1 MAENVVLNEP
11 TVGQRVGAR
20 IGKGIDNVIDT
31 YQGAKQHISEKVS
44 KIAAKGKAVNRLRR
58 MQHNR
63 DKEAVK
69 KMFADAKA
77 KAAEFKAKAAEKMKN
92 GAEKVAETSF
102 VLAFGIKE
110 LASMGYN
117 AAKDKINGAV
127 GSFKNAINN
136 RVTKAKNKIN
146 NGVNKVKTK
155 FNNGVNSV
163 KNFGKKVW
171 KGAKTAAFVTAYV
184 VASPVILPYKA
195 AKWGVKK
202 IGRAHV

>member
-77 KAAEFKAKAAEKMKN
+77 KAAEFKAKAAEKMK
-92 GAEKVAETSF
+92 K
-102 VLAFGIKE
+102 
-110 LASMGYN
+110 
-117 AAKDKINGAV
+117 
-127 GSFKNAINN
+127 
-136 RVTKAKNKIN
+136 
-146 NGVNKVKTK
+146 
-155 FNNGVNSV
+155 
-163 KNFGKKVW
+163 
-171 KGAKTAAFVTAYV
+171 
-184 VASPVILPYKA
+184 
-195 AKWGVKK
+195 
-202 IGRAHV
+202 

>member
-77 KAAEFKAKAAEKMKN
+77 KAAEFKAKAAEKMKM
-92 GAEKVAETSF
+92 GRRKLQKPLLF
-102 VLAFGIKE
+102 WLLVLKNWLLWATTPPRI
-110 LASMGYN
+110 
-117 AAKDKINGAV
+117 KINGAV

-195 AKWGVKK
+195 AKWG
-202 IGRAHV
+202 R